1 MSEGKKVVC
10 HLRVVTFALG
20 RLTRDR
26 GEFRAAPAPK
36 KPLPHRGGGASRC
49 SSCVPGT
56 AKQARRVTRRTERGG
71 SRWARRWPKRI
82 TMDRTSA
89 SL

>member
-56 AKQARRVTRRTERGG
+56 AKQARRVTRRTERSG